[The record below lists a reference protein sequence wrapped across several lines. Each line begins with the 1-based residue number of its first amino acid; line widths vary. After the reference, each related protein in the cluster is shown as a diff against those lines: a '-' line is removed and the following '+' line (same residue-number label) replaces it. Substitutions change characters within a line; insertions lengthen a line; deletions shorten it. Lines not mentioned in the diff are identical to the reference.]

1 MRKTMRL
8 AFVCRVPRSER
19 PRPRVGQ
26 GVVESCVASKSLRIQ
41 PCTVTVKRSLHKGKK
56 TDMPVTPPE
65 ATAPTG
71 APLLQATRWAV
82 PCPSGT
88 LATPHCALQQSPA
101 RLLACELRA
110 IYVFSRH
117 QACAQPPIHQEPQL
131 EHKIQARP
139 TLAHLTRTLPHT
151 ALSENKAAPTLEEEG
166 KGEGRGGEGEEL
178 SIVLVHR
185 GPGRFPWVQDMEK
198 CPRRVNAVLPCR
210 RVPNEAIDSNANVQA
225 TSRARG
231 LANDL

>member
-82 PCPSGT
+82 AVPQRHSSDAALRTPAVSGAPPR
-88 LATPHCALQQSPA
+88 LREA
-101 RLLACELRA
+101 RAGD
-110 IYVFSRH
+110 
-117 QACAQPPIHQEPQL
+117 AQ
-131 EHKIQARP
+131 
-139 TLAHLTRTLPHT
+139 
-151 ALSENKAAPTLEEEG
+151 
-166 KGEGRGGEGEEL
+166 
-178 SIVLVHR
+178 
-185 GPGRFPWVQDMEK
+185 
-198 CPRRVNAVLPCR
+198 
-210 RVPNEAIDSNANVQA
+210 DSVC
-225 TSRARG
+225 
-231 LANDL
+231 